1 MKRGAISN
9 LLRKLRLIYITDW
22 IQFYW
27 QRFKNRK
34 VNTAFKK
41 AHPNVAI
48 PPDYLLYESF
58 QIHYP
63 KYYIKSQEAAKNLVA
78 HFTKHIPLNNKK
90 VLDWGCGPARI
101 LRHLPEL
108 MDQGCSFYGTDYNTK
123 TINWCSENLPNIQ
136 FNNNTLSASLPYD
149 DNYFD
154 IIYGLSIFTHLSAA
168 MHTNWFNELYRI
180 LKPGG
185 IMLITTQGTIYK
197 DKLTAKERLDF
208 DAGKLVVRGQVKE
221 GHRTYS
227 AFQPKPF
234 MLDLVKQTEILEHIE
249 QPVQG
254 KWYPQDIWILR
265 KN

>member
-9 LLRKLRLIYITDW
+9 LLRKLRLIYFTDW
-22 IQFYW
+22 LQFYW
-27 QRFKNRK
+27 QRFKHRK
-34 VNTAFKK
+34 VNREFKK
-41 AHPNVAI
+41 TYPDVAI

-63 KYYIKSQEAAKNLVA
+63 KYYIKSREAAKDLVLRFKN
-78 HFTKHIPLNNKK
+78 HTTLDNKK

-108 MDQGCSFYGTDYNTK
+108 MDDNCTFYGTDYNSK
-123 TINWCSENLPNIQ
+123 SIEWCSENLPNIQ
-136 FNNNTLSASLPYD
+136 FNNNKLSADLPYEND
-149 DNYFD
+149 YFD
-154 IIYGLSIFTHLSAA
+154 IIYGLSIFTHLSAK

-185 IMLITTQGTIYK
+185 IMLITTQGDIYK
-197 DKLTAKERLDF
+197 DKLTDSEREVF
-208 DAGKLVVRGQVKE
+208 NSGNLVVRGKVKE

-227 AFQPKPF
+227 AFQPKTF
-234 MLDLVKQTEILEHIE
+234 MLNMVKPAEVLEHIE
-249 QPVQG
+249 QPVKG

-265 KN
+265 KI